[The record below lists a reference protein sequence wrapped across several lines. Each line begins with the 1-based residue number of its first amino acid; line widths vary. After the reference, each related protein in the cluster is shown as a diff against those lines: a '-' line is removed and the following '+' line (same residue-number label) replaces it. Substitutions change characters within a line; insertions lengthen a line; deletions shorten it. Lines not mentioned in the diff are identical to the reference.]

1 MEGNLSHK
9 ITILERRLGENV
21 RHSKVQQWKRT
32 CFYCGMVS
40 HIQINCPHRSCQQGS
55 YNYKV
60 RHKPERIPHQTTT
73 FQPAYTARYNP
84 RLQDVAQNKT
94 SVGVSL
100 EQPEEV
106 LYLGSLEVVASSP
119 TSSSFVAKS
128 IKQTISQIPNVQPHC
143 RTVLNSTER
152 EKPKYQKN
160 TLISPRQKPGERNHN
175 QQVATSC
182 TEKYPPQASQ
192 SSKTLTISKNAVKPQ
207 KTGKSPALQ
216 LKIPLMFEKFISW
229 FMLLVVIHLCFASQ
243 AHSLPQVQPAVQK
256 VHNMHDYRQ
265 SSEKELF
272 PFPKNDGRLT
282 TETHTHNWHQPVS
295 ATKFKYNF
303 PLLNNDPPD
312 ELIPNDLTS

>member
-1 MEGNLSHK
+1 M
-9 ITILERRLGENV
+9 
-21 RHSKVQQWKRT
+21 
-32 CFYCGMVS
+32 
-40 HIQINCPHRSCQQGS
+40 
-55 YNYKV
+55 
-60 RHKPERIPHQTTT
+60 
-73 FQPAYTARYNP
+73 
-84 RLQDVAQNKT
+84 
-94 SVGVSL
+94 
-100 EQPEEV
+100 
-106 LYLGSLEVVASSP
+106 
-119 TSSSFVAKS
+119 
-128 IKQTISQIPNVQPHC
+128 QPHC

>member
-1 MEGNLSHK
+1 MEGNLLHK
-9 ITILERRLGENV
+9 ITILERRLGENL
-21 RHSKVQQWKRT
+21 RHRKVQQWKRT
-32 CFYCGMVS
+32 CFYCGMIS
-40 HIQINCPHRSCQQGS
+40 HIQITCPHRSCQQGS

-73 FQPAYTARYNP
+73 FQPAYRARYNP

-160 TLISPRQKPGERNHN
+160 TLISPR
-175 QQVATSC
+175 
-182 TEKYPPQASQ
+182 
-192 SSKTLTISKNAVKPQ
+192 
-207 KTGKSPALQ
+207 
-216 LKIPLMFEKFISW
+216 
-229 FMLLVVIHLCFASQ
+229 
-243 AHSLPQVQPAVQK
+243 
-256 VHNMHDYRQ
+256 
-265 SSEKELF
+265 
-272 PFPKNDGRLT
+272 
-282 TETHTHNWHQPVS
+282 
-295 ATKFKYNF
+295 
-303 PLLNNDPPD
+303 
-312 ELIPNDLTS
+312 